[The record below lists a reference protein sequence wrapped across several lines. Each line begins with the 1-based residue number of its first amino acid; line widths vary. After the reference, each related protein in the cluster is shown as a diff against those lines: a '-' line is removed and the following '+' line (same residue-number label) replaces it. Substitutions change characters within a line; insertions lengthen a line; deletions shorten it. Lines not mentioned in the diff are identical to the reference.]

1 MAAKQ
6 AECLAHPRI
15 QTILNAVKG
24 GLLFVSGEHADD
36 GEGDQKSG
44 DHGLEVMC
52 GALPL
57 RFLQG
62 HSPSGEP
69 QCLAVAGMQEGSGE
83 VQVNSSEPFY
93 SHACRSLAPADSQ

>member
-6 AECLAHPRI
+6 AECLSHPRI

-57 RFLQG
+57 RSFKVTAPLVN
-62 HSPSGEP
+62 PSVWLWWGRRKV
-69 QCLAVAGMQEGSGE
+69 LVR
-83 VQVNSSEPFY
+83 F
-93 SHACRSLAPADSQ
+93 R